1 MNQSPPLPP
10 QWSSN
15 PSKTCLAAT
24 LHPSHQSAGLKLA
37 LKERV
42 PTARPGPG
50 LRVFRG
56 ERAQRPATLPCPP
69 GPGDLTLAKPQTSVW
84 WWLGLHVVVPH
95 PLLQL
100 LALHPHVYHGVPDQG
115 NWVLP
120 TLTASREWGHS
131 CSLQGRGSQV
141 GRAVARCGR
150 QDKLEQRKG
159 IGKQQVQGKA
169 GAAQRLP
176 GPRPSLSGPLP
187 PLVNKEQLCS
197 HLVQGLSARS
207 LPAPC

>member
-1 MNQSPPLPP
+1 MAGSGLGNDESEPPPPP

-15 PSKTCLAAT
+15 PSKTCLTAT
-24 LHPSHQSAGLKLA
+24 LHPSRRPAGLKLA

-69 GPGDLTLAKPQTSVW
+69 GPGDLTLAEPQTSVW
-84 WWLGLHVVVPH
+84 WWLGLHVVVPD

-120 TLTASREWGHS
+120 TLTTSREWGHS
-131 CSLQGRGSQV
+131 CSLQGRGSQM

-150 QDKLEQRKG
+150 QDRPESN
-159 IGKQQVQGKA
+159 A
-169 GAAQRLP
+169 
-176 GPRPSLSGPLP
+176 RPSGNS
-187 PLVNKEQLCS
+187 KS
-197 HLVQGLSARS
+197 RAR
-207 LPAPC
+207 